1 MVYPQLFLNEDDQQ
15 SALRRA
21 QQDQAMQS
29 ASGQFS
35 SSYAPQQ
42 QQYRGYNHSAA
53 TTSNVANAT
62 ALLQQQIQQL
72 QSLQQQQQHQQQQQN
87 NYFDVQR
94 AEDILAAAA
103 VGMSSNA
110 IGMNNH
116 HHHHLQSQMLGG
128 GTTASSS
135 QQGLHFSTLMEQQM
149 QQLQQQQQQ
158 MQMQQVMST
167 MMNSPSMT
175 GFTSNDLQ
183 RAMAMSSSMNSQLLQ
198 SRLAAAAAASHHQTG
213 LLNQGHQGAFDPY
226 LAKNLQTGSIHEL
239 LNQQPQVDHSLD
251 FSTHQQRL
259 KRRRSSASTSGT
271 MSPLHKRSFV
281 PGGNNNGLAMP
292 FEMKL
297 SGDMAAME
305 DVAQNQRHFKDLEF
319 MSKKSQRRSKS
330 FPVKLMATLV
340 ENPNEHA
347 VAWLPDGKSFVVVDP
362 DSFVEAVLKKTFKQS
377 KYASFVRKL
386 HRWGFVRLTSGTGT
400 DCFHHPLFQKNR
412 MDMVQK
418 ITCRPRA
425 ETASGKGSDNK
436 QQAMMHQQHQLEEGP
451 PSLQGVEKFFR
462 GRDDVAPTH
471 SMLTIPGE
479 IKDETQLEG

>member
-103 VGMSSNA
+103 VGMSSNT

-198 SRLAAAAAASHHQTG
+198 SRLAAAAASHHQTG